1 MAGSDST
8 RSCEHCGVPI
18 SGDPRKR
25 FCSKSCKDKA
35 RIRPGKEANCLE
47 CGKAFR
53 FTPNKKGMFCSV
65 SCSVKHRHAD
75 PEWKAKD
82 DARRAR
88 QSNRQW
94 LSKNQ
99 GAFSPVMDATCLH
112 CQKVHTKSQG
122 AGRVCS
128 VECRQADAEQHKMWN
143 IRMFY
148 DQPLTQIKICPETG
162 WLFKPEHNGQKYATR
177 EIAYRVGKRVAKAK
191 RRARK
196 KNNGRMESIDPVEV
210 FRSVD
215 YVCQIC
221 ACQTEEDKRGMV
233 HDRAPQLDHI
243 IPLAQ
248 GGTHTWGNVQ
258 CACRACNIAKSDSLP
273 KKHRAD
279 QRVLAL

>member
-65 SCSVKHRHAD
+65 SCSVKHRNAD
-75 PEWKAKD
+75 PEWKAKN
-82 DARRAR
+82 DAKRAR

-94 LSKNQ
+94 LSRNQ

-122 AGRVCS
+122 AGRFCS
-128 VECRQADAEQHKMWN
+128 VECREADAEQNKTWN

-177 EIAYRVGKRVAKAK
+177 EIAYRVGKRIAKAK

-196 KNNGRMESIDPVEV
+196 RNNGRLESIDPVEV

-221 ACQTEEDKRGMV
+221 GCQTDEDKRGMV

-258 CACRACNIAKSDSLP
+258 CACRACNITKSDSLP